1 MTVPDRVPI
10 YSDFK
15 VNFKVGYEK
24 WYEPY
29 FINGFYFGL
38 PNEKMPEILVAPG
51 GKVFLSEAQRYF
63 NSRQRGLPDYSS
75 RLFEMHRHYGLDI
88 YMDTQRPGLI
98 DLNIRALCKS
108 FIEVMGIEH
117 EYDFAGRIVAST
129 FRCRAFRNN
138 ADVEEYL
145 NAGAGNYTET
155 TYENRGNIFNAFDSF
170 NYFDE
175 FLPPENK
182 DFMYLPYLSG
192 NARRESKNKDFY
204 SFIEPKEYRK
214 K

>member
-1 MTVPDRVPI
+1 MIIIIFGAPGAGKSALMTYFIKKLYIEQGRAILSSSQSRIKALNRTRRTPLTVPDRVPI

-155 TYENRGNIFNAFDSF
+155 TYEIGRAHV
-170 NYFDE
+170 
-175 FLPPENK
+175 
-182 DFMYLPYLSG
+182 
-192 NARRESKNKDFY
+192 
-204 SFIEPKEYRK
+204 
-214 K
+214 